1 MIKKS
6 EFIIGMVIMFFLFL
20 FVNGLI
26 VSDINETMRTLKRPV
41 VLHDTTSVMR
51 YIDRYIHDT
60 TVITQT
66 KTEYIEKVS
75 LIGRMQDYADPEEKE
90 TTFKLF
96 TYPDSKKVTV
106 TVTGV
111 EEELATEDLLIES
124 AQKEGY
130 VSDSNYGITVV
141 LDTNL
146 TQALIEEGFVRELI
160 SKVQTMRKTIR

>member
-20 FVNGLI
+20 FVNGII

-75 LIGRMQDYADPEEKE
+75 LIGRMQDYVDAEEKE
-90 TTFKLF
+90 TTFKLETDGHLFEFNAKYVKFQCNGKFVEIDDETVCAGDWVF
-96 TYPDSKKVTV
+96 TAKEV
-106 TVTGV
+106 
-111 EEELATEDLLIES
+111 IE
-124 AQKEGY
+124 
-130 VSDSNYGITVV
+130 
-141 LDTNL
+141 
-146 TQALIEEGFVRELI
+146 
-160 SKVQTMRKTIR
+160 

>member
-6 EFIIGMVIMFFLFL
+6 EFIIGMVIMFVLFL
-20 FVNGLI
+20 FINGLI

-75 LIGRMQDYADPEEKE
+75 LIGKMQDYADPEEKE
-90 TTFKLF
+90 TTFKLETDGHLF
-96 TYPDSKKVTV
+96 EFDAKYVKFQCNGKL
-106 TVTGV
+106 V
-111 EEELATEDLLIES
+111 ETEDDTVCAGDWVFTAKEIIE
-124 AQKEGY
+124 
-130 VSDSNYGITVV
+130 
-141 LDTNL
+141 
-146 TQALIEEGFVRELI
+146 
-160 SKVQTMRKTIR
+160 

>member
-1 MIKKS
+1 MIKRS

-75 LIGRMQDYADPEEKE
+75 LIGKMQDYADEKE
-90 TTFKLF
+90 TVL
-96 TYPDSKKVTV
+96 TV
-106 TVTGV
+106 ETDNTLLKFDAKYVKIQCNGKFV
-111 EEELATEDLLIES
+111 ADEDGDESVCAGDWVITAKEIIE
-124 AQKEGY
+124 
-130 VSDSNYGITVV
+130 
-141 LDTNL
+141 
-146 TQALIEEGFVRELI
+146 
-160 SKVQTMRKTIR
+160 

>member
-75 LIGRMQDYADPEEKE
+75 LIGKMQDYADPEEKDTRIKLE
-90 TTFKLF
+90 TDNHFFEFDAKYVKFQCNGKLVETDDDVVCAGDWVF
-96 TYPDSKKVTV
+96 T
-106 TVTGV
+106 
-111 EEELATEDLLIES
+111 A
-124 AQKEGY
+124 KE
-130 VSDSNYGITVV
+130 I
-141 LDTNL
+141 
-146 TQALIEEGFVRELI
+146 IEE
-160 SKVQTMRKTIR
+160 

>member
-6 EFIIGMVIMFFLFL
+6 EFIIGLVIMFVLFL

-75 LIGRMQDYADPEEKE
+75 LMGKMQDYADEKE
-90 TTFKLF
+90 TTIKLETDDHFFEFDAKYVKFQCNGKLVEIDDETVCAGDWVF
-96 TYPDSKKVTV
+96 TAK
-106 TVTGV
+106 
-111 EEELATEDLLIES
+111 EIIE
-124 AQKEGY
+124 
-130 VSDSNYGITVV
+130 
-141 LDTNL
+141 
-146 TQALIEEGFVRELI
+146 
-160 SKVQTMRKTIR
+160 

>member
-1 MIKKS
+1 MIKRS

-51 YIDRYIHDT
+51 YLDRYIHDT

-75 LIGRMQDYADPEEKE
+75 LIGKMQDYSDENETVLTVETDNTLLKFDAKYVKIQCNGKFVADEDGDESVCAGDWVITAKE
-90 TTFKLF
+90 I
-96 TYPDSKKVTV
+96 
-106 TVTGV
+106 
-111 EEELATEDLLIES
+111 IE
-124 AQKEGY
+124 
-130 VSDSNYGITVV
+130 
-141 LDTNL
+141 
-146 TQALIEEGFVRELI
+146 
-160 SKVQTMRKTIR
+160 

>member
-6 EFIIGMVIMFFLFL
+6 EFIIGLVIMFVLFM

-75 LIGRMQDYADPEEKE
+75 LIGKMQDYADEKE
-90 TTFKLF
+90 TTIKLETDDHLFEFDAKYVKFQCNGKLVELDDETVCAGDWVF
-96 TYPDSKKVTV
+96 TAK
-106 TVTGV
+106 
-111 EEELATEDLLIES
+111 EIIE
-124 AQKEGY
+124 
-130 VSDSNYGITVV
+130 
-141 LDTNL
+141 
-146 TQALIEEGFVRELI
+146 
-160 SKVQTMRKTIR
+160 

>member
-6 EFIIGMVIMFFLFL
+6 EFIIGMVIMFVLFL
-20 FVNGLI
+20 FINGLI

-75 LIGRMQDYADPEEKE
+75 LIGKMQDYVDPEEKE
-90 TTFKLF
+90 TTFKLETDGHLF
-96 TYPDSKKVTV
+96 EFDAKYVKFQCNGKL
-106 TVTGV
+106 V
-111 EEELATEDLLIES
+111 ETEDDTVCAGDWVFTAKEIIE
-124 AQKEGY
+124 
-130 VSDSNYGITVV
+130 
-141 LDTNL
+141 
-146 TQALIEEGFVRELI
+146 
-160 SKVQTMRKTIR
+160 

>member
-1 MIKKS
+1 MIKRS

-66 KTEYIEKVS
+66 KLNTLKRF
-75 LIGRMQDYADPEEKE
+75 L
-90 TTFKLF
+90 
-96 TYPDSKKVTV
+96 
-106 TVTGV
+106 
-111 EEELATEDLLIES
+111 
-124 AQKEGY
+124 
-130 VSDSNYGITVV
+130 
-141 LDTNL
+141 
-146 TQALIEEGFVRELI
+146 
-160 SKVQTMRKTIR
+160 

>member
-20 FVNGLI
+20 FVNGII
-26 VSDINETMRTLKRPV
+26 VSDINDTMVALKRPV

-75 LIGRMQDYADPEEKE
+75 LIGRMQDYVDAEEKE
-90 TTFKLF
+90 TTFKLETDGHLFEFNAKYVKFQCNGKFVEIDDETVCAGDWVF
-96 TYPDSKKVTV
+96 TAK
-106 TVTGV
+106 
-111 EEELATEDLLIES
+111 EIIE
-124 AQKEGY
+124 
-130 VSDSNYGITVV
+130 
-141 LDTNL
+141 
-146 TQALIEEGFVRELI
+146 
-160 SKVQTMRKTIR
+160 

>member
-1 MIKKS
+1 MIKRS

-75 LIGRMQDYADPEEKE
+75 LIGKMQDYADENETVLTVETDNTLLKFDAKYVKIQCNGKFVADEDGDESVCAGDWVITAKE
-90 TTFKLF
+90 I
-96 TYPDSKKVTV
+96 
-106 TVTGV
+106 
-111 EEELATEDLLIES
+111 IE
-124 AQKEGY
+124 
-130 VSDSNYGITVV
+130 
-141 LDTNL
+141 
-146 TQALIEEGFVRELI
+146 
-160 SKVQTMRKTIR
+160 

>member
-1 MIKKS
+1 MIKRS

-20 FVNGLI
+20 FVNGII

-75 LIGRMQDYADPEEKE
+75 LIGKMQDYAEEKGTVIKIE
-90 TTFKLF
+90 TEENLLEFDAKFVKIQCNGKLL
-96 TYPDSKKVTV
+96 PDEDGDLNECAGDWVITAK
-106 TVTGV
+106 
-111 EEELATEDLLIES
+111 EELE
-124 AQKEGY
+124 
-130 VSDSNYGITVV
+130 
-141 LDTNL
+141 
-146 TQALIEEGFVRELI
+146 
-160 SKVQTMRKTIR
+160 

>member
-6 EFIIGMVIMFFLFL
+6 EFIIGMVIMFVLFL

-75 LIGRMQDYADPEEKE
+75 LMGKMQDYADEKE
-90 TTFKLF
+90 TTIKLETDDHFFEFDAKYVKFQCNGKLVEIDDETVCAGDWVF
-96 TYPDSKKVTV
+96 TAK
-106 TVTGV
+106 
-111 EEELATEDLLIES
+111 EIIE
-124 AQKEGY
+124 
-130 VSDSNYGITVV
+130 
-141 LDTNL
+141 
-146 TQALIEEGFVRELI
+146 
-160 SKVQTMRKTIR
+160 

>member
-75 LIGRMQDYADPEEKE
+75 LIGKMQDYADPEEKE
-90 TTFKLF
+90 TTFKLETDDHLFEFDAKYVKFQCNGKLVETDDDVVCAGDWVF
-96 TYPDSKKVTV
+96 TAK
-106 TVTGV
+106 
-111 EEELATEDLLIES
+111 EIIE
-124 AQKEGY
+124 
-130 VSDSNYGITVV
+130 
-141 LDTNL
+141 
-146 TQALIEEGFVRELI
+146 
-160 SKVQTMRKTIR
+160 

>member
-75 LIGRMQDYADPEEKE
+75 LIGKMQDYADPEEKE
-90 TTFKLF
+90 TTFKLETDGHLF
-96 TYPDSKKVTV
+96 EFDAKYVKFQCNGKL
-106 TVTGV
+106 V
-111 EEELATEDLLIES
+111 ETEDDTVCAGDWVFTAKEIIE
-124 AQKEGY
+124 
-130 VSDSNYGITVV
+130 
-141 LDTNL
+141 
-146 TQALIEEGFVRELI
+146 
-160 SKVQTMRKTIR
+160 

>member
-6 EFIIGMVIMFFLFL
+6 EFIIGLVIMFVLFM
-20 FVNGLI
+20 FINGLI

-75 LIGRMQDYADPEEKE
+75 LIGKMQDYAEEKE
-90 TTFKLF
+90 TTIKLETDDHLFEFDAKYVKFQCNGKLVELDDETVCAGDWVF
-96 TYPDSKKVTV
+96 TAK
-106 TVTGV
+106 
-111 EEELATEDLLIES
+111 EIIE
-124 AQKEGY
+124 
-130 VSDSNYGITVV
+130 
-141 LDTNL
+141 
-146 TQALIEEGFVRELI
+146 
-160 SKVQTMRKTIR
+160 